1 MSHFEHYAKAN
12 GANRTA
18 MIVGSVV
25 AVHALGLWALQAGF
39 LRQAV
44 EIVIPVQVLSEFIA
58 PAPAPAPPP
67 PPVPVPIP
75 PVPTP
80 PPPQPEPPKPKPKPV
95 VRSAPVKHAPS
106 PPKAVAPQPAPM
118 PVAINDPTPS
128 PDAPVGV
135 TEVQPPAPPVNAPVA
150 APEPAPA
157 PAAPAV
163 VAPSSTASYLNNP
176 APVYPAISR
185 RLNEQG
191 LVVLRVFIGT
201 DGQPQKVEVKQSSGF
216 ERLDQAAIKAVTR
229 WRFAPGTKNGVPEAM
244 WHLQPINFVLTH

>member
-1 MSHFEHYAKAN
+1 MNHFEHYAKAS

-18 MIVGSVV
+18 AIVGSVV
-25 AVHALGLWALQAGF
+25 AVHALGLWALQTGF

-44 EIVIPVQVLSEFIA
+44 EVIVPVQVLSEFVT
-58 PAPAPAPPP
+58 PAPPP
-67 PPVPVPIP
+67 PPPAMPVPA
-75 PVPTP
+75 P
-80 PPPQPEPPKPKPKPV
+80 PPEPEPPQPKPKPV
-95 VRSAPVKHAPS
+95 PRPTPVRHAPS

-118 PVAINDPTPS
+118 PVAISDPTPA

-135 TEVQPPAPPVNAPVA
+135 TEAQPPAPPVNAPVA
-150 APEPAPA
+150 APPPAPAPA

-201 DGQPQKVEVKQSSGF
+201 DGMPQKVEIKQSSGF

-229 WRFAPGTKNGVPEAM
+229 WRFAPGTRNGVPEAM